1 MIERYNHKM
10 EKKTLENNVEKQI
23 TGEWLYFCPA
33 EITVRNLYE
42 IFKETENVEIWEDAG
57 VLEIPMGEKSSF
69 DIETAQIHPKD
80 EITKQFA
87 SEQQAKTVFLVTFMP
102 EEYEKAEM
110 IMKQIAGQFGG
121 IFCGDTEDFMPQI
134 HG

>member
-1 MIERYNHKM
+1 MA
-10 EKKTLENNVEKQI
+10 KKTLKNSVEKQI
-23 TGEWLYFCPA
+23 TGEWLYFCPV
-33 EITVRNLYE
+33 EITIRNLYE
-42 IFKETENVEIWEDAG
+42 IFNGIEDVEIWEDAG

-87 SEQQAKTVFLVTFMP
+87 LEQQAKSVFLVTFMP
-102 EEYEKAEM
+102 EDYEKAEM
-110 IMKQIAGQFGG
+110 IMKQIAEQFGG

-134 HG
+134 YK